1 MRKKLLG
8 AIGVLS
14 VLFLAILAV
23 YALTIDDDVGIQTN
37 GTNVQADTVLT
48 FPNGSIWRF
57 SNISLTAGNTTVLD
71 MLNAVASKGNFT
83 VETTYYKQYDS
94 LLVNAIAGIENG
106 QDDHYWLYWINGDY
120 ASVGADR
127 QPVRTGDT
135 VEWRFTT
142 YG

>member
-1 MRKKLLG
+1 MRKELLG

-14 VLFLAILAV
+14 VLLLAILAV
-23 YALTIDDDVGIQTN
+23 YALNIDDNAGTQTN
-37 GTNVQADTVLT
+37 GTDVQADMVMT
-48 FPNGSIWRF
+48 FPNGSVWRF
-57 SNISLTAGNTTVLD
+57 SNISLTSGNTTVLD
-71 MLNAVASKGNFT
+71 LLNAVASEGNFT
-83 VETTYYKQYDS
+83 VETTYYGQYDS
-94 LLVNAIAGIENG
+94 LLVDAIAGIENG
-106 QDDHYWLYWINGDY
+106 QDDRYWLYWVNGEY

>member
-23 YALTIDDDVGIQTN
+23 YALTIDDVGIQN
-37 GTNVQADTVLT
+37 GTGVQADTVLT

-57 SNISLTAGNTTVLD
+57 SNISLTAGNTTVLN
-71 MLNAVASKGNFT
+71 MLNAVASEGNFT
-83 VETTYYKQYDS
+83 VETTYYGQYDS
-94 LLVNAIAGIENG
+94 LLVDAIAGIENG
-106 QDDHYWLYWINGDY
+106 QDDNYWLYWINGDY

>member
-37 GTNVQADTVLT
+37 GTDVQADTVLT

-83 VETTYYKQYDS
+83 VETTYYGQYDS
-94 LLVNAIAGIENG
+94 LLVDAIAGIENG
-106 QDDHYWLYWINGDY
+106 QDDNYWLYWINGDY